1 MAKGD
6 DIQERLIGLAVSIA
20 RLCDSLSR
28 NVPSTHISN
37 QLIRCGTAPAAHYG
51 EARSGESKKDFIH
64 KLGIA
69 LKELNECLVWLQL
82 LKRLGFV
89 EEKSIDSILTE
100 CTELCRILS
109 ASIKTASGKQ
119 NKNS

>member
-28 NVPSTHISN
+28 SVPSTHISN